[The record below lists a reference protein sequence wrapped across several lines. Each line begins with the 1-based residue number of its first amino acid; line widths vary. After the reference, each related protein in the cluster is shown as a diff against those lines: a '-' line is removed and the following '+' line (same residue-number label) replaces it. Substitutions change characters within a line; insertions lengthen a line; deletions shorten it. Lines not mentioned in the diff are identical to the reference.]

1 MADTA
6 QTSTGNGGQ
15 GVAAAAVGEKTLE
28 RGDLNKAWWIW
39 TFFNLSAFSME
50 RMQAPA
56 FVYMMSPVMKRLY
69 GDNPEEIKAALK
81 RHMVFFN
88 TEPQTGVI
96 AHGVTVALE
105 QQRANGAPIND
116 EMINAVKAGIMGPMA
131 GIGDSM
137 IPGTL
142 IPILLAIGMSLS
154 QTDGSPLGPIFYI
167 ISYTVIILALSYYL
181 FMFGYRY
188 GMTSMR
194 ELAEGG
200 FRRITASFA
209 VLGLIVAGAIGASI
223 ITLTTPLTYTSGK
236 LTISVQNTLNTIFP
250 QLLPLLL
257 VVFLWYGMRKRG
269 WPINRALLVTLVVVF
284 IGYLPGLIGTI
295 FGIPALTAWR
305 IF

>member
-1 MADTA
+1 MSEA
-6 QTSTGNGGQ
+6 
-15 GVAAAAVGEKTLE
+15 TLQPE
-28 RGDLNKAWWIW
+28 VKITEDELNRAWWIW

-56 FVYMMSPVMKRLY
+56 FVYMMAPILRRLY
-69 GDNPEEIKAALK
+69 GDNPEEMKQALQ

-96 AHGVTVALE
+96 AHGVTAALE
-105 QQRANGAPIND
+105 EQRANGAPIDD
-116 EMINAVKAGIMGPMA
+116 EMINSIKAGIMGPMA

-142 IPILLAIGMSLS
+142 IPILLALGMGMS
-154 QTDGSPLGPIFYI
+154 QGTGSPIGPIFYI
-167 ISYTVIILALSYYL
+167 ISYMIIILALSYYL
-181 FMFGYRY
+181 YKFGYRY

-194 ELAEGG
+194 ELAEAG

-209 VLGLIVAGAIGASI
+209 VLGLIVAGGIGASI
-223 ITLTTPLTYTSGK
+223 TALVTPLAYSSGE
-236 LTISVQNTLNTIFP
+236 LTISVQDQLNGIFP

-257 VVFLWYGMRKRG
+257 TLWLWDGMRRRG
-269 WPINRALLVTLVVVF
+269 WAINRALLMTFLVLL
-284 IGYLPGLIGTI
+284 IGFLPGLLGQL
-295 FGIPALTAWR
+295 FGAPWLTAFR

>member
-1 MADTA
+1 MADMTQA
-6 QTSTGNGGQ
+6 SASDGGQ
-15 GVAAAAVGEKTLE
+15 GVATATQEKTLD
-28 RGDLNKAWWIW
+28 RSDLNKAWWIW

-69 GDNPEEIKAALK
+69 GNNPEEIKSALK

-154 QTDGSPLGPIFYI
+154 QNTGSPLGPIFYI
-167 ISYTVIILALSYYL
+167 VSYTVIILALSYYL

-209 VLGLIVAGAIGASI
+209 VLGLMVAGAIGASI
-223 ITLTTPLTYTSGK
+223 ISLVTPLTYTSGK
-236 LTISVQNTLNTIFP
+236 LSVSVQSTLDTIFP
-250 QLLPLLL
+250 HLLPLLL
-257 VVFLWYGMRKRG
+257 VIFLWYGVRRRG
-269 WPINRALLVTLVVVF
+269 WPINRALLITLLIVF
-284 IGYLPGLIGTI
+284 VGYLPGLIGSL
-295 FGIPALTAWR
+295 FGLPVLENFR

>member
-1 MADTA
+1 MSDTMIERPDDMA
-6 QTSTGNGGQ
+6 GGPTPPTN
-15 GVAAAAVGEKTLE
+15 EKTLT
-28 RGDLNKAWWIW
+28 RGDLNRAWWIW

-56 FVYMMSPVMKRLY
+56 FVYMMSPILKRLY
-69 GDNPEEIKAALK
+69 SNDPEEIKGALK

-96 AHGVTVALE
+96 AHGVTAALE
-105 QQRANGAPIND
+105 QQRANGSPIND
-116 EMINAVKAGIMGPMA
+116 EMINSVKAGIMGPMA

-142 IPILLAIGMSLS
+142 IPILLAIGMGIS
-154 QTDGSPLGPIFYI
+154 QGNGSPIGPLFYI
-167 ISYTVIILALSYYL
+167 FAYPAIILLLSYYL

-194 ELAEGG
+194 ELAESG
-200 FRRITASFA
+200 FRRITSSFA

-223 ITLTTPLTYTSGK
+223 ITLKTPLAYTSGK
-236 LTISVQNTLNTIFP
+236 LTVSVQGTLDKIFP

-257 VVFLWYGMRKRG
+257 VIFLWYGMRRRG
-269 WPINRALLVTLVVVF
+269 WTINRALLMTLVIVL
-284 IGYLPGLIGTI
+284 IGYLPGLIGAI
-295 FGIPALTAWR
+295 FGIGWLQAFR

>member
-1 MADTA
+1 MSDLTLQQPDDKANE
-6 QTSTGNGGQ
+6 G
-15 GVAAAAVGEKTLE
+15 AAATQTEKTLS
-28 RGDLNKAWWIW
+28 RSDLNKAWWIW

-56 FVYMMSPVMKRLY
+56 FVYMMSPIMKRLY
-69 GDNPEEIKAALK
+69 GDNPEEIKSALK

-105 QQRANGAPIND
+105 QQRASGAPIND
-116 EMINAVKAGIMGPMA
+116 EMINGIKAGIMGPMA

-142 IPILLAIGMSLS
+142 IPILLAIGISLR
-154 QTDGSPLGPIFYI
+154 Q
-167 ISYTVIILALSYYL
+167 
-181 FMFGYRY
+181 
-188 GMTSMR
+188 
-194 ELAEGG
+194 LAETG
-200 FRRITASFA
+200 FRRITSSFA

-223 ITLTTPLTYTSGK
+223 ITLITPLTYTSGSGASLVK
-236 LTISVQNTLNTIFP
+236 VSVQATLNTIFP

-257 VVFLWYGMRKRG
+257 VIFLWWGMRRRG
-269 WPINRALLVTLVVVF
+269 WPINRALLVTLLVILV
-284 IGYLPGLIGTI
+284 GYLPGLLGSI
-295 FGIPALTAWR
+295 FNIPILSAFR